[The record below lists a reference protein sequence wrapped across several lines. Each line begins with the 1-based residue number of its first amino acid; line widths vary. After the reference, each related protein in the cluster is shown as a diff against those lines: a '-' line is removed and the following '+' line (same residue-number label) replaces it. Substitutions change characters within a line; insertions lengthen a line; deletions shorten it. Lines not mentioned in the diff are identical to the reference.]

1 MHRKQLRRFHVV
13 GDLHELTFSCYRRLP
28 LLTNNPWRVEFA
40 RAIDQAGDT
49 YDFHLVAFV
58 FMPEHVH
65 LLVYPQA
72 EPAVPEYLSSIKR
85 PVSVLAKANLIASQ
99 SRLLEKLVIRD
110 RPGRRVFRFWQEGAG
125 FDRNLFTAK
134 AITAAIDYIHL
145 NPVRRGLVK
154 EARQWRWSSARYYLS
169 DGQHIDPELPRIQ
182 PLPAEY
188 WQSIEG

>member
-1 MHRKQLRRFHVV
+1 MHRKLLRRYHAT

-28 LLTNNPWRVEFA
+28 LLTNNAWRTEFA
-40 RAIDQAGDT
+40 RAIDEAGET

-72 EPAVPEYLSSIKR
+72 EPSVGKYLSSIKR
-85 PVSVLAKANLIASQ
+85 PVSKLAKTDLVASR

-110 RPGRRVFRFWQEGAG
+110 RPGSEVFRYWQEGAG

-134 AITAAIDYIHL
+134 AITAAIEYIHQ
-145 NPVRRGLVK
+145 NPVKRGLVK
-154 EARQWRWSSARYYLS
+154 EAHQWRWSSARYYLS
-169 DGQHIDPELPRIQ
+169 DGKHVDADLPRIQ
-182 PLPAEY
+182 SLSAEY
-188 WQSIEG
+188 WQSLEG